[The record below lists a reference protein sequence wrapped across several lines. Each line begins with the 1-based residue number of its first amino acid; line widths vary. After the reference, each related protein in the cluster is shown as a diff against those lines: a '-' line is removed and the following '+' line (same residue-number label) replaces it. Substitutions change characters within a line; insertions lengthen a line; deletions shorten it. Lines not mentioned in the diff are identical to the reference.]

1 MGRDNVVELIFRAI
15 NESGS
20 VVNSIVQDQKRIG
33 QAAQQANQQVKASV
47 AEVNPQFDRLRDQI
61 KAIGTSWA
69 QSGTIGRSSL
79 AALAVSIKQ
88 IETAHGGAIQTA
100 QQLEGAE
107 RKIYDSAKASLK
119 DAIRYQ
125 REFNDEQQKVARATH
140 DWTGL
145 QGSIQGLGGTLGNVA
160 KVAGG
165 VFLAFSE
172 GWRIGKQFD
181 QFLKENSE
189 TWRRWNSI
197 STEALRGTNA
207 ELVNNLNLTERTRD
221 LLPQI
226 VAGINRRRQGRE
238 GAIGAEAGLRE
249 MEKVRED
256 LQRGIND
263 RTREAE
269 ELAKKAADATR
280 QWREE
285 VEKLAGI
292 GAAAVREQKI
302 LAEAIALIDQ
312 QTGKSGAGADYYA
325 DRIRKLGEEAE
336 RTGGVLDRR
345 LRAALDLLNRPI
357 PQGRTLASLFDI
369 AQPGIPGAFLGDQG
383 REIARQIATEQAARR
398 RMDQETAESL
408 KRAAEEAAQQ
418 FTERFEQPMVDIFT
432 DLALNSG
439 RNFGRIAGEM
449 FAESVRDGAEAFVRL
464 LSQGLDQVFGGGR
477 VTQTG
482 TGIFSF
488 GGQEFTGPNAEQEA
502 LTAQAQS
509 RARWGTILSA
519 GVGAGSNIY
528 GAISGRQRQSALSL
542 VGSTALAGASIGG
555 AAGAGV
561 FSWLGAGIGAV
572 VGAVVGGIA
581 ALFQPAVGRDYPYA
595 RYGVR
600 GGEPFFDYRTG
611 TGQGRTGEIQ
621 NVSVNAARTAL
632 AQLRK
637 TYDDAFG
644 DLVRTLLRFPV
655 EVLPAAFASIGD
667 IIPRVG
673 REVGGDMGRAASQ
686 TFWRDFSLWFEQGMP
701 REIASRF
708 QPILEQAFT
717 GVGFTVQRFNDI
729 FDQLQDLDPAA
740 ARQALDQ
747 LAEASVGLRDF
758 FDYAQTPFSGG
769 AGMLEQAQRDL
780 NLTPGEQITQSF
792 EDIQRLADA
801 LANMPL
807 SEQIK
812 GWNDINRQIQDIQS
826 AFKDLMQEIAQGIR
840 DVTESFGASI
850 RDLEIAG
857 IQTPEGA
864 PDYQGQAEYLRRY
877 ANDLRARIASA
888 ASPQEAQAL
897 GEELRSTITQIYGLG
912 QQLGP
917 EAGEEFRKWA
927 LGALTEGRDLV
938 IQRLRE
944 IGQEAADALKEQ
956 TDRLAANWQE
966 FTGHAGDAADNL
978 ADAFDRLRK
987 RIDLVKG
994 PPQEG
999 GDSEGGGRRWGGGT
1013 PRFQVL
1019 PPDEFGTPWITPP
1032 GWDEGG
1038 PPPPI
1043 VPPVTPVYPEPPT
1056 GFRPQSEDL
1065 REVLDGLRA
1074 ALAGAGDISTVDAEE
1089 AIRLLNERLQ
1099 SSVSVLGDVRADDA
1113 ANALARAGA
1122 RIKAS
1127 FVDLSAVSGDDA
1139 ARAIGAT
1146 AAGIRSAFSQLALL
1160 RLPKVALPETPAALP
1175 AIPPRTTTMTG
1186 YGPRSEDSVRVGQ
1199 SIGKE
1204 ITDYLSRSTALSAI
1218 GDALKDL
1225 GAGVTG
1231 GGTFAPLPGGPFGE
1245 SPAKGRQPYP
1255 DDFSHPY
1262 YSLYDPTWRERF
1274 PQIAEGWDTMR
1285 RSTGVAPERPSPIA
1299 GIVAAINRLEKGQAT
1314 NDGQVKS
1321 TKILADWLAYIA
1333 KAIVASDKDSGDIT
1347 IVLPGEALRSLGG
1360 TPASRR
1366 GKQV

>member
-1 MGRDNVVELIFRAI
+1 MARDNVVEMIFRAV

-33 QAAQQANQQVKASV
+33 QAAQQSNQQVKASV

-61 KAIGTSWA
+61 KGIGTSWA
-69 QSGTIGRSSL
+69 QSGTIGRQSL

-226 VAGINRRRQGRE
+226 IAGINRRRQGRE
-238 GAIGAEAGLRE
+238 GGIGAEAGLRE
-249 MEKVRED
+249 MEKVQED

-263 RTREAE
+263 RSREAE

-357 PQGRTLASLFDI
+357 PQGRTLANLFDI

-509 RARWGTILSA
+509 RARWGQIA
-519 GVGAGSNIY
+519 GAAIGLGSNIY
-528 GAISGRQRQSALSL
+528 SAYHTPGRAQPTATSL
-542 VGSTALAGASIGG
+542 VLSG
-555 AAGAGV
+555 AAAGTAALPG
-561 FSWLGAGIGAV
+561 WGTLI
-572 VGAVVGGIA
+572 GAVVGGIA

-611 TGQGRTGEIQ
+611 GGQGRTGEIQ
-621 NVSVNAARTAL
+621 NVSTNAARAAL
-632 AQLRK
+632 AQLRQA
-637 TYDDAFG
+637 YDDAFG

-655 EVLPAAFASIGD
+655 EVLPAAFATIGD

-686 TFWRDFSLWFEQGMP
+686 TFWRDFQLFFEQGLP
-701 REIASRF
+701 RAVSESFR
-708 QPILEQAFT
+708 PIFAHAFEAM
-717 GVGFTVQRFNDI
+717 GFTLNRFNDI
-729 FDQLQDLDPAA
+729 WAALGELDPAA
-740 ARQALDQ
+740 ARKALDQ
-747 LAEASVGLRDF
+747 LVEATVGMRESLEF
-758 FDYAQTPFSGG
+758 FSRPFAG
-769 AGMLEQAQRDL
+769 AGGMLDWADRENQRSFAS
-780 NLTPGEQITQSF
+780 QITEQF
-792 EDIQRLADA
+792 EEIQRLGDV
-801 LANMPL
+801 LGDLPL
-807 SEQIK
+807 SEQIRAAAE
-812 GWNDINRQIQDIQS
+812 INRLTTEARESVQD
-826 AFKDLMQEIAQGIR
+826 FLREIAQGIA
-840 DVTESFGASI
+840 DVTASWGASI

-864 PDYQGQAEYLRRY
+864 PDYQGQAEYLRNY
-877 ANDLRARIASA
+877 ANQLRQQLASA
-888 ASPQEAQAL
+888 TSPQEAQAL
-897 GEELRSTITQIYGLG
+897 GEELRNTIMQIYGLG

-927 LGALTEGRDLV
+927 LDALTEGRDLV
-938 IQRLRE
+938 IEQLRAL
-944 IGQEAADALKEQ
+944 GQATADALKEQ
-956 TDRLAANWQE
+956 TDRLAANWTE
-966 FTGHAGDAADNL
+966 FTGHASDAADNL

-987 RIDLVKG
+987 RIDLVKS

-999 GDSEGGGRRWGGGT
+999 GDSEGGGRRWGPGT

-1032 GWDEGG
+1032 GWDEGA

-1056 GFRPQSEDL
+1056 GFRPQSE
-1065 REVLDGLRA
+1065 
-1074 ALAGAGDISTVDAEE
+1074 
-1089 AIRLLNERLQ
+1089 N
-1099 SSVSVLGDVRADDA
+1099 
-1113 ANALARAGA
+1113 
-1122 RIKAS
+1122 
-1127 FVDLSAVSGDDA
+1127 
-1139 ARAIGAT
+1139 
-1146 AAGIRSAFSQLALL
+1146 
-1160 RLPKVALPETPAALP
+1160 PAA
-1175 AIPPRTTTMTG
+1175 
-1186 YGPRSEDSVRVGQ
+1186 VGK

-1204 ITDYLSRSTALSAI
+1204 ITDWLNRSAALFAI

-1274 PQIAEGWDTMR
+1274 PQIAEGWDAMR
-1285 RSTGVAPERPSPIA
+1285 HSTGVAPERPSPIA
-1299 GIVAAINRLEKGQAT
+1299 GGDRISRTIVDAINRASDGDVKG
-1314 NDGQVKS
+1314 
-1321 TKILADWLAYIA
+1321 TKILADWLSYIA
-1333 KAIVASDKDSGDIT
+1333 KVIQAQDKDSGDIT
-1347 IVLPGEALRSLGG
+1347 IVLPGEALRTLGG